1 MASAWAFVN
10 TPGMGFS
17 RQLSHTAFCCWS
29 FFVLFLIPN
38 FKKKLNSNNNRK
50 KKKQS
55 TLERKSPCVAQ
66 CRPAL
71 ASSVSRVL
79 VCRLPCPDPS
89 GHYLMAT
96 ATQRDSTHQISCP
109 ASHSHPLPPT
119 FPHPHSLCL
128 AACLKN
134 QYPVCFGTALLRG
147 RCSQPSSCSHSD
159 PNILGLL

>member
-1 MASAWAFVN
+1 MN

-50 KKKQS
+50 KKQS

-71 ASSVSRVL
+71 ASRVLRVL

-96 ATQRDSTHQISCP
+96 ATEGQYPPDIVSRITQSP
-109 ASHSHPLPPT
+109 PPT
-119 FPHPHSLCL
+119 YLSPPPFPL
-128 AACLKN
+128 
-134 QYPVCFGTALLRG
+134 
-147 RCSQPSSCSHSD
+147 SCCMSKKSI
-159 PNILGLL
+159 PGLLWHCPSQR